1 MIVIDPESKIPFIFD
16 KLLKEREHISLV
28 IDRTGS
34 IKGLVTLEDILE
46 TILGLEI
53 VDETDQVEDL
63 QLLAKKKKV
72 G

>member
-1 MIVIDPESKIPFIFD
+1 
-16 KLLKEREHISLV
+16 
-28 IDRTGS
+28 
-34 IKGLVTLEDILE
+34 VTLEDILE

>member
-1 MIVIDPESKIPFIFD
+1 MTNE
-16 KLLKEREHISLV
+16 ETE
-28 IDRTGS
+28 TA
-34 IKGLVTLEDILE
+34 EDILE